1 MLQDPIGPD
10 TGQIRCMAQP
20 SGWPPLLPTGRRHR
34 QSSCGPG
41 PLISVGV
48 EKRQMQTNED
58 TKRRMDWVILARGY
72 VCKGVM
78 WKMAS
83 RNTSMWG
90 LFVQMLY
97 MVRRGGEKERA
108 EHPPLRPEPTSPRRR
123 RTHRRRGPSPSLRLF
138 DHIAV
143 AVLPARPRYV
153 AAPTR
158 HCVSTHRPRA
168 HR

>member
-20 SGWPPLLPTGRRHR
+20 SGWPPLLPTGRRYR

-41 PLISVGV
+41 PLICVGM

-72 VCKGVM
+72 VCKGVI

-97 MVRRGGEKERA
+97 MVRRGGEKEEKSCCIHMVQEDLGRV
-108 EHPPLRPEPTSPRRR
+108 ELSRPSWRGNEPPRWAR
-123 RTHRRRGPSPSLRLF
+123 
-138 DHIAV
+138 I
-143 AVLPARPRYV
+143 LP
-153 AAPTR
+153 
-158 HCVSTHRPRA
+158 
-168 HR
+168 